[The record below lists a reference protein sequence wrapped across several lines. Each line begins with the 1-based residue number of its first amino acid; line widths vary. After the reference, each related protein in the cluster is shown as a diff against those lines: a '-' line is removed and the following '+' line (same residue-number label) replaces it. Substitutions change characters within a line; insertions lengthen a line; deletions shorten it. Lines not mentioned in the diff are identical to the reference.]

1 MGLRRLV
8 QKSYFF
14 SILRCLTILALSIA
28 FCCPETFAD
37 TPSKTDCKQWDD
49 RYLGMFSIAVGAA
62 LVIPTVTYTIFLGLA
77 GRFWV
82 FASSSGRYIS
92 TFVFSV
98 FITAL
103 SSYIGT
109 ALLQKGM
116 IGEISYLDCANV
128 PFGAEGLF
136 GGMLGPN
143 IAFIG
148 QIPNIIASLCIASIL
163 GNGVIDSIVFALGK
177 VRGSY
182 AQVRERQI

>member
-1 MGLRRLV
+1 MELRGFL
-8 QKSYFF
+8 KSRYLF
-14 SILRCLTILALSIA
+14 LLALCFSFTVLST
-28 FCCPETFAD
+28 FCSLDVFAYA
-37 TPSKTDCKQWDD
+37 PSKTDCKQWDD

-82 FASSSGRYIS
+82 FASSSGRYVS

-109 ALLQKGM
+109 ALLQKG
-116 IGEISYLDCANV
+116 IVGEINYLDCANV

-136 GGMLGPN
+136 GGLLGAN

-148 QIPNIIASLCIASIL
+148 QIPNIIAALCITSIL
-163 GNGVIDSIVFALGK
+163 GNGIIDSIVFALGK
-177 VRGSY
+177 FRGSY